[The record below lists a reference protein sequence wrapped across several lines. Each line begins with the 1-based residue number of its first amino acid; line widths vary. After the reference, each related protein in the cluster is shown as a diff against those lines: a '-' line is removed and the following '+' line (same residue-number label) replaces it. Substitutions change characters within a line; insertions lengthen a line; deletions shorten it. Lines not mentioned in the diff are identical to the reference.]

1 MVSGGHHVS
10 SVVASS
16 AKKIGDPYGSDLFS
30 WNVQER
36 IRRGTRARTYT
47 IHR

>member
-1 MVSGGHHVS
+1 MVCGSHHVS

-16 AKKIGDPYGSDLFS
+16 AKKVGDPYGSYLFS

-36 IRRGTRARTYT
+36 IRRSTRARKYT
-47 IHR
+47 FHR

>member
-1 MVSGGHHVS
+1 MVCGSHHVS
-10 SVVASS
+10 GVVASS

-36 IRRGTRARTYT
+36 IRRGTRTRAYT